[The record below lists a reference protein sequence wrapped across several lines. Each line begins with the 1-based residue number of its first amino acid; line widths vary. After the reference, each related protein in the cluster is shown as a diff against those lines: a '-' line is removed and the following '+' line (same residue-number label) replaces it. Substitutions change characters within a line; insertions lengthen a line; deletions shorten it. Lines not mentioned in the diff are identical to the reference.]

1 MALLR
6 FFLAL
11 AITLAFIRLMD
22 HPLPVGEQTLPPLG
36 RFFSPQH
43 GFWQQ
48 AEPVDRRIQTI
59 RLPESGLEE
68 EVQIILDK
76 EMIPRIF
83 AKNERDAAFA
93 QGYITATLRL
103 FQMEMST
110 RSPIGRLSEVIG
122 ERTLEHDLAQRR
134 KGLLEAAERLAAS
147 WLEDPE
153 ASPILQ
159 AYLNGINA
167 RIAGLR
173 YADYPIEYKLLDF
186 QPEPWDAVRCAA
198 FYLAMSE
205 TLALTAHDLPL
216 TNAFHLV
223 GAEDF
228 ALLYPGHNPYDD
240 PVIPESDTLMAL
252 KPRPALAPMTEPPGD
267 SWSYFHHVPPAP
279 AGIGSNNWAIAP
291 SHTRN
296 GYPLLCND
304 PHLTLTLPSIWLEMQ
319 ISTPGQ
325 DAYGVA
331 FAAIPG
337 IAIGFN
343 RDIAWGFTNAGHDVQ
358 DWYAI
363 SWADAAKTRYLLDG
377 REVPAQLREEI
388 IHVKG
393 RKEPVRDTLRITQW
407 GPVPHLDPHTPNADL
422 AMQWLPS
429 GKLDPHMTLVFP
441 RINRSANLEEW
452 KAPLL
457 RYDAPMQNAIFA
469 SRSGDIALRVSGR
482 LPLRAD
488 GDGRLV
494 RDGARSDQGWTGFV
508 PAPENPYSS
517 NPAQGYLASANQQ
530 STDAGYPYPY
540 TGVFEDWRGRY
551 LNEQLRGRQG
561 FSVEDMMALQ
571 NDNTSLLAREGL
583 RILTGVVGSTTLS
596 DTQRQA
602 LGRLKTWD
610 HRFDAHQGEPVLF
623 DLWMKLTDSLAWD
636 ELYSARD
643 SMPVEI
649 PEKWRLLELL
659 RDQPELDWWDIRAT
673 PEKETAAALVRQSLD
688 EAIRRLAELQA
699 SGLDRW
705 GTYQSTGIRHIARIE
720 AFSAMNLELGG
731 HHSAL
736 NAMTRTNGPSWRM
749 IVELGPEPR
758 AFGIYP
764 GGQSGNPGSPF
775 YRHFLAHWQKGE
787 YRTLRLVGD
796 PAEAADGALAIF
808 RNRQS

>member
-6 FFLAL
+6 FLLAL
-11 AITLAFIRLMD
+11 AITVVFIWYLD
-22 HPLPVGEQTLPPLG
+22 HPVQAGDQTLPPLG
-36 RFFSPQH
+36 RFFSPQY

-48 AEPVDRRIQTI
+48 AEPVRRRTETLL
-59 RLPESGLEE
+59 LPADGLED
-68 EVQIILDK
+68 EVEIILDK
-76 EMIPRIF
+76 ELIPRIF

-93 QGYITATLRL
+93 QGYVTATLRL
-103 FQMEMST
+103 FQMDMST
-110 RSPIGRLSEVIG
+110 RSPVGKLSEIIG

-147 WLEDPE
+147 WMADPE
-153 ASPILQ
+153 VRPLLM

-173 YADYPIEYKLLDF
+173 YADYPIEYKLLNF
-186 QPEPWDAVRCAA
+186 RPEPWDAVRCAA

-216 TNAFHLV
+216 TNAYHLI

-240 PVIPESDTLMAL
+240 PVIPQSDSIAAM
-252 KPRPALAPMTEPPGD
+252 KPRPVLVPAVDPTVET
-267 SWSYFHHVPPAP
+267 WSHFHHVPSSP

-291 SHTRN
+291 SLTRN

-319 ISTPGQ
+319 ISTPMQ

-331 FAAIPG
+331 FVAIPG

-363 SWADAAKTRYLLDG
+363 TWTDEAKTRYLLDG
-377 REVPAQLREEI
+377 EDVPAELREEI

-393 RKEPVRDTLRITQW
+393 RKEPVRDTLRITRW
-407 GPVPHLDPHTPNADL
+407 GPVPRLGPLGHNADL

-429 GKLDPHMTLVFP
+429 GPLDPHMTLVFP
-441 RINRSANLEEW
+441 RINASSNLREW
-452 KAPLL
+452 LAPLH

-469 SRSGDIALRVSGR
+469 SKSGDIALRVSGK
-482 LPLRAD
+482 LPLRAA
-488 GDGRLV
+488 GDGRMV
-494 RDGARSDQGWTGFV
+494 RDGSRSDQGWKGFV
-508 PAPENPYSS
+508 PTLENPYAS
-517 NPAQGYLASANQQ
+517 NPPQGFLASANQQ
-530 STDAGYPYPY
+530 STEPDYPYPY

-561 FSVEDMMALQ
+561 LSVEDMMALQ

-583 RILTGVVGSTTLS
+583 HILSSLAEASSLS
-596 DTQRQA
+596 DIQRQA
-602 LGRLKTWD
+602 LDRLKSWD
-610 HRFDAHQGEPVLF
+610 HRFDALQDEPVLF

-636 ELYSARD
+636 ELYSAGD

-659 RDQPELDWWDIRAT
+659 RDQPELTWWDIRAT
-673 PEKETAAALVRQSLD
+673 PSKESAVDLVRHSLD
-688 EAIRRLAELQA
+688 EALRRLAELKDA
-699 SGLDRW
+699 GRAHW
-705 GTYQSTGIRHIARIE
+705 AAYQSTGIRHIARIE
-720 AFSAMNLELGG
+720 AFSALDLELGG

-775 YRHFLAHWQKGE
+775 YRHFLASWQKGE
-787 YRTLRLVGD
+787 YRTLRLIGD
-796 PAEAADGALAIF
+796 PGEAASDALFVF